1 MILMPGE
8 VKGKAWKLARPFHGP
23 YRILSLTPNN
33 AEVVLVDRPKDS
45 SIFVSLDRVRL
56 YYPELEDDVSWT
68 GPRKRKR
75 NRRKCET
82 VNAEQL
88 PPELPVQ
95 QGTND

>member
-56 YYPELEDDVSWT
+56 YYPE
-68 GPRKRKR
+68 
-75 NRRKCET
+75 
-82 VNAEQL
+82 
-88 PPELPVQ
+88 
-95 QGTND
+95 